1 MDLEEAW
8 ARLEGRVE
16 PPSSWLLESAP
27 LLPAGGRALDVACG
41 RGRHALLLAAAGF
54 DVVGVDRDAAAISA
68 FEAQAGALGLRV
80 RGQVCD
86 LEAAEAD
93 LGDSLF
99 DLIAVFRYL
108 HRPLFPAL
116 RRALRPGGVLV
127 YETFTRA
134 QALRSHPKNPAFLL
148 EDGEL
153 PGLVFPL
160 EVLTRDE
167 GERDGSFVARVVA
180 RRGRDRCP

>member
-8 ARLEGRVE
+8 ARIKGCVE
-16 PPSSWLLESAP
+16 PASSWLVESAP

-54 DVVGVDRDAAAISA
+54 DVTAVDLDGAALLAMG
-68 FEAQAGALGLRV
+68 ERAQALGLRM
-80 RGQVCD
+80 RTEVCD
-86 LEAAEAD
+86 LEAAEAH

-99 DLIAVFRYL
+99 DLIVVFRYL

-116 RRALRPGGVLV
+116 GRALRPGGVLV

-134 QALRSHPKNPAFLL
+134 QALRGHPKNPAFLL

-153 PGLVFPL
+153 PGLVLPL
-160 EVLTRDE
+160 EVLAHDE
-167 GERDGSFVARVVA
+167 GEHDGSFVARVVA
-180 RRGRDRCP
+180 RR